1 MNKLRLGLVAV
12 SMLCVV
18 FFAGMPA
25 ADAYEEGAVSNGGT
39 IKGKVTFQGE
49 VPMRKVIPTKD
60 AEVCGGI
67 REDPLI
73 TMGSGNGVID
83 AIAYLKDVQKG
94 KKWVKPARSP
104 ILDNKNCRFH
114 PPVQVI
120 PVGMNVAIHNSDPV
134 LHNTHGFLI
143 KSTMFNVAMPKQG
156 MQVERPLNRPGIIRI
171 ECDSHGWMRGWI
183 YVADNPY
190 YAMTGKD
197 GTFTISDVPPGNYTL
212 VIWQE
217 HMGAKE
223 MPVTVKAKETVNVP
237 FEIPK

>member
-1 MNKLRLGLVAV
+1 MKKLYRGLAV
-12 SMLCVV
+12 TLLC
-18 FFAGMPA
+18 A
-25 ADAYEEGAVSNGGT
+25 AFLIGVRPTDAYEEGAVSGGGT
-39 IKGKVTFQGE
+39 IKGKVTFHGE
-49 VPMRKVIPTKD
+49 IPMRKVIPTKD
-60 AEVCGGI
+60 MEVCGGI

-73 TMGSGNGVID
+73 TMGSGNGVTD
-83 AIAYLKDVQKG
+83 AVVYLKDIQKG
-94 KKWVKPARSP
+94 KKWAKPAKAP
-104 ILDNKNCRFH
+104 VLDNHNCRFH

-156 MQVERPLNRPGIIRI
+156 MQVERPLNRPGIIRV

-197 GTFTISDVPPGNYTL
+197 GTFTISDVPPGTYTL

-217 HMGAKE
+217 YMGSKE
-223 MPVTVKAKETVNVP
+223 MPVTVKPKETVNVP

>member
-1 MNKLRLGLVAV
+1 MNKLSRVLVVPLLCAIFFAGARVAGAYEEVAV
-12 SMLCVV
+12 S
-18 FFAGMPA
+18 G
-25 ADAYEEGAVSNGGT
+25 GGT

-49 VPMRKVIPTKD
+49 VPMRKVVPTKD
-60 AEVCGGI
+60 MEVCGSV

-73 TMGSGNGVID
+73 TMGTGNGVVD
-83 AIAYLKDVQKG
+83 AVVYLKDVKKG
-94 KKWVKPARSP
+94 KKWVKPAKTP
-104 ILDNKNCRFH
+104 VLDNKNCRFV
-114 PPVQVI
+114 PLVQVI

-156 MQVERPLNRPGIIRI
+156 MQIEKPLTRPGIIRI

-197 GTFTISDVPPGNYTL
+197 GTFHHQRCPARELYPGHL
-212 VIWQE
+212 A
-217 HMGAKE
+217 GAYGHQGNAGHGQGE
-223 MPVTVKAKETVNVP
+223 GDGEYAV
-237 FEIPK
+237 

>member
-1 MNKLRLGLVAV
+1 MNKLLRGFAV
-12 SMLCVV
+12 SFLCVV
-18 FFAGMPA
+18 FFAGVPA
-25 ADAYEEGAVSNGGT
+25 ADAYEEGAVSNSGT
-39 IKGKVTFQGE
+39 IKGKVSFHGE
-49 VPMRKVIPTKD
+49 IPMRKVIPTKD
-60 AEVCGGI
+60 TEVCGGI

-73 TMGSGNGVID
+73 AMGSGNGVTD
-83 AIAYLKDVQKG
+83 AIVYIKEMQKG
-94 KKWVKPARSP
+94 KKWVKPAKSP
-104 ILDNKNCRFH
+104 VLDNKNCRFH

-156 MQVERPLNRPGIIRI
+156 MQVERPLARPGIIRV

-217 HMGAKE
+217 YMGSKE
-223 MPVTVKAKETVNVP
+223 MPVTVKARETVNVP
-237 FEIPK
+237 FEVPK